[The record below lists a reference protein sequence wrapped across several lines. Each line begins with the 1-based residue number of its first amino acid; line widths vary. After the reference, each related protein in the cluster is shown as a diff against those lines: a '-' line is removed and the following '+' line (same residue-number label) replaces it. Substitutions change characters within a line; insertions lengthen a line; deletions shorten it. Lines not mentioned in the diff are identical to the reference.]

1 MRTLNRYILR
11 QVWTPALMAAV
22 VISFLVVAGAV
33 QEQLELLREQL
44 PIVQVSLGDIS
55 WMSIYALPT
64 LVGYI
69 FPVTLLVG
77 IMLTFGRMA
86 QQDEITA
93 MKAAGIP
100 LKRVVA
106 PIVMTGA
113 VLSGVCF
120 LALDQGQT
128 WAYRELKRLVR
139 HDLPLRM
146 TLDVLP
152 TGVMHQYGEWQVY
165 IGRKAPDGSLHNIVV
180 LLPREDGEAT
190 AFYADS
196 AALVSEGGNSKLVMR
211 QGYYIEPSKPGEPVS
226 RGRFET
232 LTRTV
237 PRLASMEKESRQAL
251 TLSELIR
258 SQAGLAQLYAET
270 EALAYAAELR
280 KQRIE
285 IAERLAFPLMCLAVS
300 MVAAPVGARTRRAG
314 RAYTFVAGLV
324 IIGAYFLLRKLVEPP
339 FIPTLPVAV
348 ALAQIPNLALC
359 SAGAALIW
367 RVDRV

>member
-1 MRTLNRYILR
+1 MRTLTRYILR
-11 QVWTPALMAAV
+11 QVWTPALLAAV

-33 QEQLELLREQL
+33 QEQLELIREEL

-55 WMSIYALPT
+55 WMSVYALPT

-69 FPVTLLVG
+69 FPVTLLIG
-77 IMLTFGRMA
+77 IMLTFARMA
-86 QQDEITA
+86 QQNEIAA

-106 PIVMTGA
+106 PIVLTGA

-120 LALDQGQT
+120 LAQDQGQT
-128 WAYRELKRLVR
+128 WAFRQLKRLVK

-152 TGVMHQYGEWQVY
+152 TGVMHQYGEWRVY
-165 IGRKAPDGSLHNIVV
+165 IGHKDPDNSLHNIVV
-180 LLPREDGEAT
+180 LQPRENGEAT
-190 AFYADS
+190 AFYADH
-196 AALVSEGGNSKLVMR
+196 AELVRQDGRSKLVMR

-237 PRLASMEKESRQAL
+237 PRLASREGESRQAL
-251 TLSELIR
+251 SLGQLLR
-258 SQAGLAQLYAET
+258 SQADLAEKWANT
-270 EALAYAAELR
+270 GALAYAIELR
-280 KQRIE
+280 KRRIE

-314 RAYTFVAGLV
+314 RSYAFVAGLV
-324 IIGAYFLLRKLVEPP
+324 IIGVYFVLRKLVEPP
-339 FIPTLPVAV
+339 FVPSL
-348 ALAQIPNLALC
+348 
-359 SAGAALIW
+359 
-367 RVDRV
+367 DRKSVV